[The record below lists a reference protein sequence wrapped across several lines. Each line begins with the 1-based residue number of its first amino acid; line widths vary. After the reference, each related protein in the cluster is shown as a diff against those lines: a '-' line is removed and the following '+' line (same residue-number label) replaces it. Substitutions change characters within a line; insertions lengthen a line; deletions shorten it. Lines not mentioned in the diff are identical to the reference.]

1 MHLPIRYRFLRSSTF
16 AAALAVIGGTAGA
29 QAVHPPTR
37 PTLIVFLTVD
47 QMRAEYVDQW
57 RTQLRGGLARLAQH
71 GAVFTNAYHDHA
83 VTETAPGHS
92 VVMSGRFPRSTG
104 ILRNTAG
111 VEDPQAPPLASRDP
125 APPSYRF
132 PWPRLG
138 DRLGPAGPAA
148 SRLAPS
154 VQALGGLLPK

>member
-47 QMRAEYVDQW
+47 QMRAEHVDQW
-57 RTQLRGGLARLAQH
+57 STQLSGGLARLAQH

-111 VEDPQAPPLASRDP
+111 MGGSPAPPLEAG
-125 APPSYRF
+125 APP
-132 PWPRLG
+132 
-138 DRLGPAGPAA
+138 AA
-148 SRLAPS
+148 PYPS
-154 VQALGGLLPK
+154 PGSGRGGR

>member
-57 RTQLRGGLARLAQH
+57 STQLSGGLARLAQH
-71 GAVFTNAYHDHA
+71 GAGFTNAYHAHA
-83 VTETAPGHS
+83 LTETAPGHS

-104 ILRNTAG
+104 ILRNTAVRG
-111 VEDPQAPPLASRDP
+111 GAP
-125 APPSYRF
+125 
-132 PWPRLG
+132 
-138 DRLGPAGPAA
+138 GPATARCRRA
-148 SRLAPS
+148 RS
-154 VQALGGLLPK
+154 

>member
-1 MHLPIRYRFLRSSTF
+1 MHLPIRCRFLRRSTF

-57 RTQLRGGLARLAQH
+57 STQLSGGLARLAQH

-111 VEDPQAPPLASRDP
+111 GGGPP
-125 APPSYRF
+125 APPPTSRGPPPSPYPLPGPGLVGWAR
-132 PWPRLG
+132 PR
-138 DRLGPAGPAA
+138 R
-148 SRLAPS
+148 
-154 VQALGGLLPK
+154 